1 MEHIYYIAEDTN
13 KYLSKYSDAQLLPGS
28 IKNIYNNEKSPSYSN
43 THAASNMNNQLIP
56 ANWNSVKNKYGPLK
70 YPTIYP
76 PESPSLTPSVDY
88 YTRNLEY
95 SWLPRQRFANYS
107 LFCPCCTDAS
117 SNNGNN
123 ENVKCNKP
131 IQNDNEIKIRQVYN
145 LHSSKARII
154 IARYKCPDGHSIQ
167 SSNLTDLRDA
177 GLPLHCLSECPVVF
191 ENNSCYS
198 TDLVEYIIHA
208 RDSGQ
213 SFGAIRRQLEQNY
226 SKYYMDKAAAYHS
239 HVNHYNATKS
249 NRVTNLVVCFQEFP
263 SMEDMVGSPPSESKI
278 KDIYINIV
286 QKTES
291 IMDLQMGSI
300 GAEVVRTDHTC
311 RVAAS
316 AKVNATITGRTFII
330 KSIY

>member
-1 MEHIYYIAEDTN
+1 MEYINYISKDVN
-13 KYLSKYSDAQLLPGS
+13 SHLSNYSDAELLPGS
-28 IKNIYNNEKSPSYSN
+28 MKNIYNNEKSSSYSN

-70 YPTIYP
+70 YPTKYP
-76 PESPSLTPSVDY
+76 PEPPSLTPSLDY
-88 YTRNLEY
+88 YTMNDEY
-95 SWLPRQRFANYS
+95 CWLPLQRFPHYPLS
-107 LFCPCCTDAS
+107 CPCTYCVVS
-117 SNNGNN
+117 SNGHIKN
-123 ENVKCNKP
+123 EKCNKL
-131 IQNDNEIKIRQVYN
+131 IRNDNEIKIRQVYN

-213 SFGAIRRQLEQNY
+213 TFGAIRRQLEQNY

-249 NRVTNLVVCFQEFP
+249 NRVTNHLQCFQEFP

-278 KDIYINIV
+278 KDIYISIV

-316 AKVNATITGRTFII
+316 AKVNATITGRAQ
-330 KSIY
+330 